1 MRLVTYR
8 LRAGDPAPR
17 LGALE
22 ADRVVD
28 LAAGWAGPAPA
39 SMIELLE
46 LGPEGLDRARAAAA
60 AATTTRP
67 LPDVVLLAPL
77 PRPRTMRDF
86 MLVEE
91 HVRNSFGDVP
101 EEWFRIPVHWKCNP
115 DTVIG
120 PDVEVP
126 WPYYTDKLDYELE
139 VAAVIGAP
147 LFRASPAQAAAAI
160 AGYTIFN
167 DWSARDIQFREM
179 SVGIGPAFG
188 KDFATSLGP
197 CLTTADSFDAAG
209 ARMTARINGETW
221 SKGTLGAMRFSF
233 PDVISTLSEYQP
245 LHPGDV
251 LGGGTTGRGCGLEL
265 DRWISP
271 GDVVELEVEGIGV
284 LRNRVAAREPS
295 ARRAAAGAATR
306 T

>member
-8 LRAGDPAPR
+8 PPGDAEPR
-17 LGALE
+17 VGALDGE
-22 ADRVVD
+22 RVVD
-28 LAAGWAGPAPA
+28 LPGFT
-39 SMIELLE
+39 SMLDLLE
-46 LGPEGLDRARAAAA
+46 RGPTGLDDARTLASL
-60 AATTTRP
+60 AATTHP
-67 LPDVVLLAPL
+67 LADVTLLAPL

-120 PDVEVP
+120 PDAVAP

-147 LFRASPAQAAAAI
+147 LFRATVEQAEAAV

-197 CLTTADSFDAAG
+197 CLTTADSFDATG
-209 ARMTARINGETW
+209 ARMSARINGETW
-221 SKGTLGAMRFSF
+221 SEGSIGAMRFSF
-233 PDVISTLSEYQP
+233 GQAVATLSQYQP

-251 LGGGTTGRGCGLEL
+251 IGGGTTGRGCGLEI
-265 DRWISP
+265 DRWLSP

-284 LRNRVAAREPS
+284 LRNTVGRKDDDPPADSGINLVKPEEFP
-295 ARRAAAGAATR
+295 
-306 T
+306 